1 MDSVASSSRDK
12 LVLQDVAQRP
22 AEFENAHGLQEDLR
36 RLVPSADSTRSQQ
49 ALPSACR

>member
-1 MDSVASSSRDK
+1 MDSVTSSPRDK

-22 AEFENAHGLQEDLR
+22 AESEKAHGLQEDLR

-49 ALPSACR
+49 ALLSACR